1 MNCQNYSD
9 LINDLV
15 EKKLDEQTSQTVFL
29 HIASC
34 PNCENQFEIQFN
46 ENDICSNFFSE
57 IKPINNLSNDFRTKL
72 RIVNEKKSN
81 SFIEFNWLKNFF
93 ETLRFKP
100 ALAGLVI
107 LSAFGLVYFWFNTS
121 ISNNEETIAS
131 EITKP
136 IVTKTV
142 NTDAEEVNQND
153 KQLEIAKSNESKPKS
168 AVDPKQVLTV
178 KKPKTEIVATKI
190 SSAKKPTI
198 PTNISDKE
206 IQFKEIQSFKADT
219 EKQLGKMEMLLR
231 SFRNARNLE
240 GSDAFDI
247 DYETEQARKLIE
259 KNAKLRK
266 IAQKYRIFDI
276 EEVLSS
282 SESLLIEIAKLNR
295 NSPREQV
302 IEIKRRVYS
311 ENAIA
316 NLQVY

>member
-34 PNCENQFEIQFN
+34 QKCENQFEIQFN

-57 IKPINNLSNDFRTKL
+57 IKPINDLSNDFRTKL

-81 SFIEFNWLKNFF
+81 SFLEFNWLKNFF
-93 ETLRFKP
+93 ETLKFKP

-107 LSAFGLVYFWFNTS
+107 LSAFGLVYFWFNNS

-142 NTDAEEVNQND
+142 NNDAEEVNQND
-153 KQLEIAKSNESKPKS
+153 KQLEIAKSNESTPKS

-178 KKPKTEIVATKI
+178 KKTNTNLVAAKPKSAVNHVIQTNNSFEEMQFEKI
-190 SSAKKPTI
+190 QA
-198 PTNISDKE
+198 
-206 IQFKEIQSFKADT
+206 FKIDT
-219 EKQLGKMEMLLR
+219 QKQLEKMEMLLR
-231 SFRNARNLE
+231 SFRNARNIE
-240 GSDAFDI
+240 GSEVFDI
-247 DYETEQARKLIE
+247 DYETKQARKLLE
-259 KNAKLRK
+259 NNAKLRK
-266 IAQKYRIFDI
+266 TAQKYRIFDI
-276 EEVLSS
+276 EEVLAS
-282 SESLLIEIAKLNR
+282 SESLLTDIAKLKS
-295 NSPREQV
+295 NSPREQI
-302 IEIKRRVYS
+302 IEIKRRVNN